1 MRGRWRS
8 LPNVSRTGK
17 RETPGSAPPTSDRPN
32 AVGQPGSVGTRAV
45 AVDARRVLLAGT
57 AAFGL
62 AFLVLLPFWTWL
74 GEHEHRVWLWTA
86 LAGTVLGL
94 LALPLVRRHRDEG
107 RLG

>member
-1 MRGRWRS
+1 MM
-8 LPNVSRTGK
+8 
-17 RETPGSAPPTSDRPN
+17 
-32 AVGQPGSVGTRAV
+32 

-62 AFLVLLPFWTWL
+62 AFLVLLPFWSWL
-74 GEHEHRVWLWTA
+74 GENDHRVWLWTA

-94 LALPLVRRHRDEG
+94 LSLPLVRKHSGEG